1 MSKRIALYIKQDETA
16 LRKADELGAWLADRQ
31 VTVIRKQ
38 AFSPDNLGRAAIK
51 KEGEAPPDLFC
62 VIVLGGDGTF
72 LSAARWIGIQ
82 DIPIIGVKFGEIGFL
97 AETLEANL
105 FSAAQRIIAEQ
116 FTTEARARLQ
126 VRIIRE
132 GRIIAD
138 EIVLNEV
145 VINKGALARLANIET
160 WVNGKN
166 LTTYK
171 SDGLIV
177 ASPTGSTAY
186 SLAAGGPI
194 IHPGVQGIILTPI
207 CPFTLT
213 NRCMILPD
221 TVDIRIALDAR
232 STDIVVTFDGQVGMA
247 IDHKDTIHVAKSAH
261 PIRVITQPDQ
271 TYFDVLKTK
280 LRWSGKVS

>member
-1 MSKRIALYIKQDETA
+1 MSKRIALYIKRDETA
-16 LRKADELGAWLADRQ
+16 HKKARELGAWLAERQ
-31 VTVIRKQ
+31 VTVIHKQ
-38 AFSPDNLGRAAIK
+38 AFSPDNLGQAAIS
-51 KEGEAPPDLFC
+51 KEGDAPPDLFC

-72 LSAARWIGIQ
+72 LSAARWIGRQ
-82 DIPIIGVKFGEIGFL
+82 DIPIMGVKFGEIGFL
-97 AETLEANL
+97 AETLADKLYTAVSHILSGEFA
-105 FSAAQRIIAEQ
+105 SEERS
-116 FTTEARARLQ
+116 RLQ
-126 VRIIRE
+126 VRVIRE
-132 GRIIAD
+132 GRVIAE

-145 VINKGALARLANIET
+145 VINKGALARLASIET
-160 WVNGKN
+160 WVNGQH

-221 TVDIRIALDAR
+221 SADIKIGLDAR

-247 IDHKDTIHVAKSAH
+247 INHKDTIHVAKSAH

-280 LRWSGKVS
+280 LRWSGKVT

>member
-1 MSKRIALYIKQDETA
+1 MSKRIALYVKQDETA
-16 LRKADELGAWLADRQ
+16 QKKAHELGAWLADRQ

-38 AFSPDNLGRAAIK
+38 AFSPDNLGRAAIS
-51 KEGEAPPDLFC
+51 KEGEAPSDLFC

-72 LSAARWIGIQ
+72 LSAARWIGRQ
-82 DIPIIGVKFGEIGFL
+82 DIPIMGVKFGEIGFL
-97 AETLEANL
+97 AEILADKLYTAVSHILSGGFASEER
-105 FSAAQRIIAEQ
+105 S
-116 FTTEARARLQ
+116 RLQ
-126 VRIIRE
+126 VRVIRE
-132 GRIIAD
+132 GRVVAE

-145 VINKGALARLANIET
+145 VINKGALARLASIET
-160 WVNGKN
+160 WVNGQH

-194 IHPGVQGIILTPI
+194 IHPGVKGIILSPI

-213 NRCMILPD
+213 NRCMVLPD
-221 TVDIRIALDAR
+221 SADIRLGLDAR

-247 IDHKDTIHVAKSAH
+247 IDHKDTIHVVKSSH
-261 PIRVITQPDQ
+261 PIRVITQPHQ

>member
-1 MSKRIALYIKQDETA
+1 MSKRIALYVKQDETA
-16 LRKADELGAWLADRQ
+16 QKKAHELGAWLADRQ

-38 AFSPDNLGRAAIK
+38 AFSPDNLGRAAISR
-51 KEGEAPPDLFC
+51 EGEAPTDLFC

-72 LSAARWIGIQ
+72 LSAARWIGRQ
-82 DIPIIGVKFGEIGFL
+82 DIPIMGVKFGEIGFL
-97 AETLEANL
+97 AEILADKLYTAVSHILSGGFASEER
-105 FSAAQRIIAEQ
+105 S
-116 FTTEARARLQ
+116 RLQ
-126 VRIIRE
+126 VRVIRE
-132 GRIIAD
+132 GRVVAE

-145 VINKGALARLANIET
+145 VINKGALARLASIET
-160 WVNGKN
+160 WVNSQH

-194 IHPGVQGIILTPI
+194 IHPGVPGIILSPI

-213 NRCMILPD
+213 NRCMVLPD
-221 TVDIRIALDAR
+221 SADIRIGLDAR

-247 IDHKDTIHVAKSAH
+247 IDHKDTIHVVKSAH
-261 PIRVITQPDQ
+261 PIRVITQPHQ

>member
-1 MSKRIALYIKQDETA
+1 MSKRIALYVKQDENRA
-16 LRKADELGAWLADRQ
+16 EKAHELGAWLADRQ

-38 AFSPDNLGRAAIK
+38 AFSPDNLGRAAIS
-51 KEGEAPPDLFC
+51 KEGEAPSDLFC

-72 LSAARWIGIQ
+72 LSAARWIGRQ
-82 DIPIIGVKFGEIGFL
+82 DIPIMGVKFGEIGFL
-97 AETLEANL
+97 AETLADKL
-105 FSAAQRIIAEQ
+105 YTAVSHILSGGFSSEERS
-116 FTTEARARLQ
+116 RLQ
-126 VRIIRE
+126 VRVIRE
-132 GRIIAD
+132 GRIVAE

-145 VINKGALARLANIET
+145 VINKGALARLASIET
-160 WVNGKN
+160 WVNGQH

-194 IHPGVQGIILTPI
+194 IHPGVKGIILSPI

-213 NRCMILPD
+213 NRCMVLPD
-221 TVDIRIALDAR
+221 SADIRIGLDAR

-247 IDHKDTIHVAKSAH
+247 IDHKDTIHVVKSSH
-261 PIRVITQPDQ
+261 PIRVITQPHQ